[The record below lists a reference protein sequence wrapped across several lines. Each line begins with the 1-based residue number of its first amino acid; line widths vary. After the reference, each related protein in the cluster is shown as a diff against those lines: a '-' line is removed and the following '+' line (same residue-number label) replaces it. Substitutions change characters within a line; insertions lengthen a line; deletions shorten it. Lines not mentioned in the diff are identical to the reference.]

1 MKSTRF
7 LSSIIIAFGLCGIP
21 SVKAESDKM
30 HWTENQLEYCSQQI
44 GKTLREL
51 PNDSVLPRSIDAGA
65 ATWTTTNNCDWTSG
79 FWPGILWYNYEY
91 SNKLTD
97 KLQALAYTEHQRSLA
112 NEQHNADHD
121 IGFQLLCS
129 FGHAY
134 ANTGRTEYKEILL
147 AGADKLAQLYNPNV
161 GTILSWP
168 HAVKNDGWPHNT
180 IMDNMMNLQLLFFA
194 AQNGGPKEYKEMA
207 VSHARKTMQNQ
218 FRDDFTSYHVALYDS
233 ISGNFIR
240 GCTNQGYSDE
250 SFWAR
255 GQAWGIYGFTVVYR
269 ETGDKEFLR
278 FVEKIADVY
287 LRSLPQDYVPY
298 WDFLD
303 PSVPNTEK
311 DASSAAIV
319 ASALIE
325 LARIEDDDE
334 KADRYIDYAYKMLRS
349 LSSDQY
355 QSRNQNSAFLM
366 HSTGNKPA
374 GYEIDSSINYA
385 DYYYIEALSRY
396 RTFLENEELKA
407 HETNKDYSL
416 SPFNYISHNN

>member
-1 MKSTRF
+1 MSNFKI
-7 LSSIIIAFGLCGIP
+7 LSSSLFIVVAAV
-21 SVKAESDKM
+21 SSTAKADNLKKE
-30 HWTENQLEYCSQQI
+30 WTENQLDYCGRQI
-44 GKTLREL
+44 HKTLMEL
-51 PNDSVLPRSIDAGA
+51 PNDSVLPRSIDAG
-65 ATWTTTNNCDWTSG
+65 TDKWTTTSNCDWTSG

-112 NEQHNADHD
+112 DDQHNADHD

-134 ANTGRTEYKEILL
+134 ANTGRSEYKNILL
-147 AGADKLAQLYNPNV
+147 AGADKLAALYNPKV

-194 AQNGGPKEYKEMA
+194 AENGGPAKYKDMA

-218 FRDDFTSYHVALYDS
+218 FRPDFTSYHVALYDTV
-233 ISGNFIR
+233 SGNFLR
-240 GCTNQGYSDE
+240 GCTNQGYSDD

-255 GQAWGIYGFTVVYR
+255 GQAWGIYGFTVVYK

-287 LRSLPQDYVPY
+287 LTSLPEDYVPY

-303 PSVPNTEK
+303 PSIPNSEK

-319 ASALIE
+319 ASALIQ
-325 LARIEDDDE
+325 LAQLEDNE
-334 KADRYIDYAYKMLRS
+334 EYADKYLGYAEKMLET
-349 LSSDQY
+349 LSSADY
-355 QSRNQNSAFLM
+355 QSRDLNSAFLL

-407 HETNKDYSL
+407 HEKVKDHTL

>member
-1 MKSTRF
+1 MNIIRLINSA
-7 LSSIIIAFGLCGIP
+7 IIAVTLGCGLA
-21 SVKAESDKM
+21 VHAECPKK
-30 HWTENQLEYCSQQI
+30 HWAENQLDYCGQQI
-44 GKTLREL
+44 NRTLAEL
-51 PNDSVLPRSIDAGA
+51 PNDSVLPRSIDAGQDK
-65 ATWTTTNNCDWTSG
+65 WNTTGNCDWTSG

-97 KLQALAYTEHQRSLA
+97 KLQALAYTEHQRALA
-112 NEQHNADHD
+112 DEQHNADHD

-134 ANTGRTEYKEILL
+134 ANTGRPEYKKILL
-147 AGADKLAQLYNPNV
+147 AGADKLAALFNPNV

-194 AQNGGPKEYKEMA
+194 AKNGGPAEYKDMA
-207 VSHARKTMQNQ
+207 ISHARQTMKNQ
-218 FRDDFTSYHVALYDS
+218 FRPDFTSYHVALYDS
-233 ISGNFIR
+233 VSGNFLR

-287 LRSLPQDYVPY
+287 LNSLPEDFIPY
-298 WDFLD
+298 WDFMD
-303 PSVPNTEK
+303 PAIPNTVK

-325 LARIEDDDE
+325 LSQLEDDPLKAE
-334 KADRYIDYAYKMLRS
+334 KYFGYADNMLQS
-349 LSSDQY
+349 LSSPSY
-355 QSRNQNSAFLM
+355 QSRDHNSAFLM

-396 RTFLENEELKA
+396 RIFLENEEFKA
-407 HETNKDYSL
+407 HETNKYNNL
-416 SPFNYISHNN
+416 SPFNYISHND

>member
-1 MKSTRF
+1 MNSMTLKSMILMAGASLAVFSLRAGNPEKEWAERQ
-7 LSSIIIAFGLCGIP
+7 LDYCGR
-21 SVKAESDKM
+21 
-30 HWTENQLEYCSQQI
+30 QI
-44 GKTLREL
+44 HKTLSEL

-65 ATWTTTNNCDWTSG
+65 ESWTTTGNCDWTSG

-91 SNKLTD
+91 SQKLTD

-112 NEQHNADHD
+112 DAQHDADHD

-134 ANTGRTEYKEILL
+134 SNTGRPEYKDILL
-147 AGADKLAQLYNPNV
+147 AGADKLAALYNPRV

-168 HAVKNDGWPHNT
+168 HAVKNSGWPHNT

-194 AQNGGPKEYKEMA
+194 AENGGPADYKEMA

-233 ISGNFIR
+233 VSGNFLR

-287 LRSLPQDYVPY
+287 LASLPDDYVPY

-303 PSVPNTEK
+303 PSIPLSTR

-325 LARIEDDDE
+325 LAQLEDD
-334 KADRYIDYAYKMLRS
+334 ADRSSRYMDSAEKMLVS
-349 LSSDQY
+349 LSSENY
-355 QSRNQNSAFLM
+355 QSRDRNSAFLM

-374 GYEIDSSINYA
+374 GYEVDSSINYA

-396 RTFLENEELKA
+396 RDYHESLLTHEEDHHLPV
-407 HETNKDYSL
+407 
-416 SPFNYISHNN
+416 SPFIYISHNE